1 MKPRRLA
8 RELALEVLYEAEVSG
23 HHPVE
28 ALERR
33 LQEGEQSADVADF
46 ARRLV
51 QGVVAHHTALDET
64 VGRCA
69 PGWPLSQVAPI
80 DVSIL
85 RLGAYDLLFKESPEK
100 VAINE
105 AVVLAKRYGSD
116 SSPRF
121 VNGVLG
127 AIARGEAG
135 QVRPEEG

>member
-1 MKPRRLA
+1 VKPRRLA

-23 HHPVE
+23 HHPATV
-28 ALERR
+28 LERR
-33 LQEGEQSADVADF
+33 LQEDEQPADVAGF
-46 ARRLV
+46 ARTLV
-51 QGVVAHHTALDET
+51 QGVVEHHASLDET
-64 VGRCA
+64 VSRYA
-69 PGWPLSQVAPI
+69 PGWPLAQVAPV

-85 RLGAYDLLFKESPEK
+85 RLGAYDLIYKESPEK

-127 AIARGEAG
+127 AIARGGAG
-135 QVRPEEG
+135 DGPAPER